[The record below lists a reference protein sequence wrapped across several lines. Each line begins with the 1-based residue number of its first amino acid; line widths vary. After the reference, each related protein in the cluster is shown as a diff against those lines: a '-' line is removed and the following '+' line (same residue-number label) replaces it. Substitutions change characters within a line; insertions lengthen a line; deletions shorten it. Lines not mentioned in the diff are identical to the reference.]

1 VFAADWAHQPYTG
14 NPTALV
20 LSPVNARSTIDGLI
34 TGARHTLDVYAE
46 EVGDTQQ
53 EQLLIAAAKRGVK
66 VRLVCTGAGAI
77 KALEAGGVRVVV
89 KKTPYIHAKAFIV
102 DGAAMFLGSENIS
115 TTSLERNREMGLVL
129 HDPAALRVVEQ
140 VFAQDY
146 GGSSTPVTPAGRP
159 TRPTP
164 PSASGGKLT
173 VSVNVSPNPIP
184 YGAYPTATIHT
195 AAGAVCAISVRY
207 ASGRGATSYPDHAT
221 TADSSGTITEQ
232 GTWHMESKSA
242 GGVLSA
248 TCTSKGTQASGSFAF
263 QIS

>member
-1 VFAADWAHQPYTG
+1 MFAADWAHQPYTG

-115 TTSLERNREMGLVL
+115 TTSLDKNREMGLML
-129 HDPAALRVVEQ
+129 HDAAALRVLEQ

-146 GGSSTPVTPAGRP
+146 GGAAVRVTPAGRQGRRHP
-159 TRPTP
+159 TRAA
-164 PSASGGKLT
+164 AS
-173 VSVNVSPNPIP
+173 
-184 YGAYPTATIHT
+184 
-195 AAGAVCAISVRY
+195 
-207 ASGRGATSYPDHAT
+207 
-221 TADSSGTITEQ
+221 
-232 GTWHMESKSA
+232 
-242 GGVLSA
+242 
-248 TCTSKGTQASGSFAF
+248 
-263 QIS
+263 